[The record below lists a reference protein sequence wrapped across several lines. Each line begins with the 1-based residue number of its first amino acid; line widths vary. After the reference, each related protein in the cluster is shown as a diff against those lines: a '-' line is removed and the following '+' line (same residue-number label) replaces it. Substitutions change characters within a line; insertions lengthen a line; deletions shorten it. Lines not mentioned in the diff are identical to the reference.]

1 MRSKSIS
8 RKGAAPEQAGSS
20 PALRIGHRGACGH
33 APENTLAS
41 IEKAIA
47 LQCHLA
53 EVDVRRTADGSL
65 ILLHDEHV
73 DRTTNG
79 KGAAADMNLADIRI
93 LDAGRGQK
101 IPTLEEALSTA
112 HGKIGLILELKAEGL
127 AYDVCGIVRA
137 SGFPGEIIYASFLH
151 DELQHVRRADP
162 DARTLVL
169 FARLPRDPAA
179 EATRLQATHVG
190 LRFDTAT
197 KPIVNALRKSRLAV
211 FVYTVNK
218 PADIA
223 RTRALGVDGIVSD
236 FPDRI

>member
-1 MRSKSIS
+1 MAKESPTSKT
-8 RKGAAPEQAGSS
+8 
-20 PALRIGHRGACGH
+20 LRIGHRGACGH

-41 IEKAIA
+41 IEKAISIG
-47 LQCHLA
+47 CDFT
-53 EVDVRRTADGSL
+53 EVDVQRTADESL
-65 ILLHDEHV
+65 ILLHDERV

-79 KGAAADMNLADIRI
+79 KGAAAEMTLADIRK
-93 LDAGRGQK
+93 LDAGGGQV
-101 IPTLEEALSTA
+101 IPTLEEALATA
-112 HGKIGLILELKAEGL
+112 GGRIGLILELKTEGL

-169 FARLPRDPAA
+169 FKRLSKDPAA

-197 KPIVNALRKSRLAV
+197 LPLMKALHKARLRV
-211 FVYTVNK
+211 FVYTVNR

-223 RTRALGVDGIVSD
+223 RMRALGVDGIVSSH
-236 FPDRI
+236 PDRT

>member
-1 MRSKSIS
+1 MAK
-8 RKGAAPEQAGSS
+8 ES
-20 PALRIGHRGACGH
+20 PGHKVLRIGHRGACGH

-41 IEKAIA
+41 IEKAISFA
-47 LQCHLA
+47 CDLT
-53 EVDVRRTADGSL
+53 EVDVQRTADGSL
-65 ILLHDEHV
+65 ILLHDERV

-79 KGAAADMNLADIRI
+79 KGPVAEMNLEDVWK

-101 IPTLEEALSTA
+101 IPTLEEALTTA
-112 HGKIGLILELKAEGL
+112 HSRIGLILELKAEGL
-127 AYDVCGIVRA
+127 AYDICGIVRA
-137 SGFPGEIIYASFLH
+137 SGFPGEIIYASYLH

-162 DARTLVL
+162 DAKTLVL
-169 FARLPRDPAA
+169 FKRLPKNPAA

-197 KPIVNALRKSRLAV
+197 MPLVKTLHKARFTV

-218 PADIA
+218 PADI
-223 RTRALGVDGIVSD
+223 TRMRAMGVDGIVSN